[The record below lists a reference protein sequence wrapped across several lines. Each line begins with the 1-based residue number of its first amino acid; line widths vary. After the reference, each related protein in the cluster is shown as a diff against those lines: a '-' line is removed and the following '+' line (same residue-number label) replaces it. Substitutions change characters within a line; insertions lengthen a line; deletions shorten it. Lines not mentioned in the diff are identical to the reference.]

1 MKKNKRIF
9 LKSFGLGFLS
19 LPFLR
24 GVRANYKPRVVILG
38 GGFGGGTCLRYFEN
52 FSEEIEIILI
62 EKNKYY
68 YTCPFSNYV
77 LGGFRNISQNRFQYK
92 SIDRNRIKIIYDE
105 VKFIDSEKKKL
116 KLHNY
121 DYIKYDWL
129 IISPGISFKTNQ
141 IEGYNPKTNLEH
153 PHGWSGKQA
162 DIILKKIN
170 SLENN
175 SKIIISAPEYPYRC
189 PPAPYERASL
199 IAYNLKKKG
208 LEFKIIILDNKDSF
222 TKKELFFEAWKELYS
237 NNIEWISKKSGGK
250 IIKLDSKKKFVVT
263 ENGEKISG
271 DLINIIPEQK
281 ASDIF
286 FSSNLIKNDWCDVNP
301 TTFELKGN
309 KFIHV
314 IGDSINAWDMPKSAF
329 SANSQGKACSENII
343 NMILDRKVSN
353 PVFLNTCYSLA
364 SPNHGF
370 SVTSWYRV
378 NSTNTKIVSLGSKQ
392 TSLGLSDSEKKEEVL
407 QSLGWYEHI
416 TNDLFG

>member
-1 MKKNKRIF
+1 MEKNKRRF
-9 LKSFGLGFLS
+9 LKSVGLGFLS
-19 LPFLR
+19 LPFLK
-24 GVRANYKPRVVILG
+24 GVRANYKPKVVILG
-38 GGFGGGTCLRYFEN
+38 GGFGGGTCLRYFES

-77 LGGFRNISQNRFQYK
+77 LGGFRSINQNKFQYK
-92 SIDRNRIKIIYDE
+92 LIDRTRMKIVYDE

-116 KLHNY
+116 ELKNN

-129 IISPGISFKTNQ
+129 ILSPGISFKTNQ
-141 IEGYNPKTNLEH
+141 IDGYNPNTNLEH

-162 DIILKKIN
+162 DIISKKIN

-199 IAYNLKKKG
+199 IAHNLKKKG
-208 LEFKIIILDNKDSF
+208 LKFKIIILDNKDSF

-237 NNIEWISKKSGGK
+237 DNIEWVSKKNGGK
-250 IIKLDSKKKFVVT
+250 IVKLDSKKKFVIT
-263 ENGEKISG
+263 ESGEKISG
-271 DLINIIPEQK
+271 DLINIIPEQR
-281 ASDIF
+281 ASNIF
-286 FSSNLIKNDWCDVNP
+286 FKSNLIKDDWCEVNP
-301 TTFELKGN
+301 TTFELKNN
-309 KFIHV
+309 KSIHV
-314 IGDSINAWDMPKSAF
+314 VGDSINAWDMPKSAF

-343 NMILDRKVSN
+343 NLILEKKVSN

-364 SPNHGF
+364 SPNYGF

-378 NSTNTKIVSLGSKQ
+378 NSSNTKIVSLGSKQ
-392 TSLGLSDSEKKEEVL
+392 TSLGLSNSKKNEEAL
-407 QSLGWYEHI
+407 QSLGWYKHI
-416 TNDLFG
+416 TSDLFG